1 MKIREKVKQV
11 LLLVGVLFGTQAQGS
26 SMRAGIIGE
35 PLVPTVTWY
44 SIDHH
49 YLLINPPFNR
59 DEESLFFVKDS
70 NRVTGEVFYSDTTT
84 VLEQGKISVR
94 ISGLSPDT
102 GYDTYCFFMN
112 GDSVITEFLGMNKT
126 YPLPPH
132 PKFWV
137 GEEAYKEISDLLVV
151 IDAKYPVKVSAFY
164 GDDYEFRTEEY
175 LRSADSFKDTLVIP
189 IVTPSYGE
197 YPYVLI
203 YEWSDSV
210 HQNEISTHYGVLKV
224 LKPEPVAAP
233 VLSFTKV
240 ESDCGEISFCTRI
253 APVLGDT
260 ASVLMYVSDDDLS
273 YTAVDSASGIYSLLT
288 AFTFIDRLDA
298 DKKFFIRAIA
308 TSKDG
313 LQSEISGSVWT
324 PEGNVPTLNI
334 TPRLSNLHAEFNFAG
349 YGGCSQ
355 SMVTISVEGEV
366 TLNDTVIFVEPAG
379 YNGTVD
385 FLLEPGDYTWSSCV
399 SNIYGKT
406 CREGSFKINGLPT
419 NMSLFQTQQLRS
431 SIPNNSLTVVYDTM
445 GRVTGNVTWG
455 EIKNPKD
462 NPLILNGMYII
473 TVPDIGFSEKRFF
486 YR

>member
-1 MKIREKVKQV
+1 MKIGKVKQT
-11 LLLVGVLFGTQAQGS
+11 LLLVGVLFLGAQTQATS
-26 SMRAGIIGE
+26 VRLDVIGE
-35 PLVPTVTWY
+35 PLVPTITWY

-49 YLLINPPFNR
+49 YLVINPPFNG
-59 DEESLFFVKDS
+59 DESLFFVKDS
-70 NRVTGEVFYSDTTT
+70 NPKTGEVFYSDTAL
-84 VLEQGKISVR
+84 VSKQGKVSVR
-94 ISGLSPDT
+94 VSGLSPDT
-102 GYDTYCFFMN
+102 GYDSYCFFRN
-112 GDSVITEFLGMNKT
+112 GDSTITESWGMNKT
-126 YPLPPH
+126 YPLPPR

-137 GEEAYKEISDLLVV
+137 GEEAYLGISDILVV
-151 IDAKYPVKVSAFY
+151 IDAKYPVKVYALY
-164 GDDYEFRTEEY
+164 GDNYQLKTEEFLQEANAY
-175 LRSADSFKDTLVIP
+175 KDTLLIP
-189 IVTPSYGE
+189 IVTQSYGE

-203 YEWSDSV
+203 YQYSDST
-210 HQNEISTHYGVLKV
+210 NGDEYNTHDGLLKV
-224 LKPEPVAAP
+224 IKPEPIAAP
-233 VLSFTKV
+233 ALSFTKV
-240 ESDCGEISFCTRI
+240 ESDCGEVSFCTRI

-260 ASVLMYVSDDDLS
+260 AHVVMYVSDDDLS
-273 YTAVDSASGIYSLLT
+273 YIAVDSASGIYSLLT
-288 AFTFIDRLDA
+288 AFTFIDGLDA
-298 DKKFFIRAIA
+298 NKKFFIRAIA

-313 LQSEISGSVWT
+313 LQSEVTGSVWT
-324 PEGNVPTLNI
+324 PEGDLPTLNI